1 MWQGKARQKVHLW
14 FQFIFV
20 RNLLSVLRKQPRQ
33 VLTELLFMLT
43 MGDSVSIVFLFVAG
57 WILGF
62 KLIVGESV
70 CFIPTFILFG
80 FFRLTDERAG
90 VEVDFIPAGYTSC
103 LQVLDKGVNKPFKQ
117 FIQQQSIKWLQS
129 TPARCKTQPCH
140 YY

>member
-1 MWQGKARQKVHLW
+1 MVPVYFCKKLIISFTKTAKTSLNRVTIHAYHGRFCLHC
-14 FQFIFV
+14 I
-20 RNLLSVLRKQPRQ
+20 
-33 VLTELLFMLT
+33 
-43 MGDSVSIVFLFVAG
+43 LFVAG